1 MIDSDTFILVKV
13 YNVNE
18 KWNEMNA
25 ASVASKSY
33 IIKGDLYFLT
43 MNGTYH
49 YLVKFYEDLSI
60 SFTKKSKINNYLNV
74 SSRSSYSSY
83 KYINDTLFLTF
94 KRKYNLNLAK
104 YTYLTFFSKTD
115 MGFNL
120 NQWKLNLYSPM
131 EESQVSS

>member
-18 KWNEMNA
+18 KRNEMYA

-49 YLVKFYEDLSI
+49 YLIKFYEDLSI
-60 SFTKKSKINNYLNV
+60 SLTKKSKINNYLNV
-74 SSRSSYSSY
+74 SSQSSYSSY

-94 KRKYNLNLAK
+94 KRKYKLHLAQ

-115 MGFNL
+115 MSFNL
-120 NQWKLNLYSPM
+120 NQWELNLYSPM